1 MQGVHTASV
10 VVVGAGQA
18 GLAVS
23 HFLSARSIDH
33 VLLER
38 GQVGHSWRTERW
50 ESLRLLTPNW
60 QTRLPGAP
68 YRGPD
73 PDGFMTMPEVV
84 GFLDGYAHRISAPVH
99 TGVTVASVR
108 NGGDGYRVTSD
119 GGEWTARAVVL
130 ASGACNIPR
139 IPAVAAAVPEGVETV
154 VPHGYRNPG
163 QLPDGGVLVVGA
175 AATGAQI
182 AAEVRASGRPVT
194 LAVGEHVRMPRTY
207 RGRDIMWWMERSG
220 LWDERYE
227 ELDDVVRA
235 RHLPSPQLIGSPE
248 RITLDLNS
256 LSDAGVRLVGRLAGI
271 SGGTAQFSG
280 SLRNVCT
287 LADLKLRRLLETF
300 DEWARTT
307 GVDREVGPVERFEPT
322 RVGPSPSLAV
332 SLTDGGIRTIIWAT
346 GYSADYSWLHIPEA
360 LDRKG
365 QLRHQGGVVTASPG
379 LYRIGLP
386 VLRRRKSSFI
396 HGAEDDAR
404 EITDHLA
411 AYLRGAASSAAPPR
425 RFGVGTATVAESV
438 PAARDAVPA
447 CG

>member
-1 MQGVHTASV
+1 MHGLNSTV
-10 VVVGAGQA
+10 VVIGAGQA

-23 HFLSARSIDH
+23 HFLTARSIDH
-33 VLLER
+33 VLVER
-38 GQVGHSWRTERW
+38 GQVAHSWRTERW

-68 YRGPD
+68 YRGSD

-84 GFLDGYAHRISAPVH
+84 DFLDGYAGRIGAPVRR
-99 TGVTVASVR
+99 GVTVTSVER
-108 NGGDGYRVTSD
+108 GGDGYRVSTD
-119 GGEWTARAVVL
+119 GGDWTARAVVL
-130 ASGACNIPR
+130 ATGACNIPK
-139 IPAVAAAVPEGVETV
+139 IPAVAAGVPDGIHTV
-154 VPHGYRNPG
+154 VPSDYRAPDR
-163 QLPDGGVLVVGA
+163 LPEGGVLVVGA

-182 AAEVRASGRPVT
+182 AAEVQASGRPVT

-207 RGRDIMWWMERSG
+207 RGRDVMWWMERSG
-220 LWDERYE
+220 IWDERYD

-235 RHLPSPQLIGSPE
+235 RHLPSPQLIGSPQ
-248 RITLDLNS
+248 RMTLDLNS
-256 LSDAGVRLVGRLAGI
+256 LTDTGVRLVGRLAGI

-300 DEWARTT
+300 DEWAERS
-307 GVDREVGPVERFEPT
+307 GADGDVGPVERFEPT
-322 RVGPSPSLAV
+322 RVEQSPPLSV
-332 SLTDGGIRTIIWAT
+332 SLTDGAIRTIIWAT
-346 GYSADYSWLHIPEA
+346 GYAADYSWLHVPGV

-365 QLRHQGGVVTASPG
+365 QLRHQGGIVTESPG

-404 EITDHLA
+404 DITDHLA
-411 AYLRGAASSAAPPR
+411 AYLAGASDPGGDDPDRAAAPRVAAP
-425 RFGVGTATVAESV
+425 VG
-438 PAARDAVPA
+438 
-447 CG
+447 